1 MCNINLVLDLRDSSW
16 ETGKFHTDRS
26 TGVIHSFFQI
36 KKTQMFTETL
46 GLSFT
51 LSLSFLNNLPSG
63 ASTQYP
69 GF

>member
-1 MCNINLVLDLRDSSW
+1 MGNSNLVLDLRDCSW
-16 ETGKFHTDRS
+16 ETRKFHTDRS
-26 TGVIHSFFQI
+26 TGVIHGLFQI

-46 GLSFT
+46 GLSFI
-51 LSLSFLNNLPSG
+51 LSLNFLNNFPSG